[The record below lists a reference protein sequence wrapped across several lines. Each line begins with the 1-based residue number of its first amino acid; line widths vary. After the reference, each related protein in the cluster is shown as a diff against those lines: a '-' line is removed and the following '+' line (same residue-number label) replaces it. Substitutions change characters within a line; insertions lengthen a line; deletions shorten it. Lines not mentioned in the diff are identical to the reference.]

1 MCNSKMHWP
10 DKCPDKNETGSAY
23 LVEGNDSSDDNPEEI
38 NIVFI
43 TENDKSEIF
52 VAEASK
58 SAVIDKACAKTV
70 AGEKWFK
77 SYTSNLTAKTRK

>member
-1 MCNSKMHWP
+1 MHWP

-23 LVEGNDSSDDNPEEI
+23 LVGGNDSSDDNSEEI
-38 NIVFI
+38 NIAFI

-58 SAVIDKACAKTV
+58 SEVIDTACAKTV

-77 SYTSNLTAKTRK
+77 SYTSNLTEKTRK